1 MISCDFYHDFIL
13 LLTPITNISES
24 YYLEIEKKIRTVEFD
39 VIKMSWS
46 ISTARPV
53 TDIKLYHLMWALSIR
68 YISEQAAL
76 HISTYPLLELYY
88 RVTDILVYSMID
100 ITDLFT

>member
-1 MISCDFYHDFIL
+1 MISCDFYHDVIL

-24 YYLEIEKKIRTVEFD
+24 YYLEIEKKIRTVDFD

-46 ISTARPV
+46 ISTTATPV
-53 TDIKLYHLMWALSIR
+53 RDIKLHYLMWALSIR

-76 HISTYPLLELYY
+76 HISTYSLLELYY

-100 ITDLFT
+100 IT

>member
-1 MISCDFYHDFIL
+1 MTSCDFYHDVIL

-24 YYLEIEKKIRTVEFD
+24 YYLEIEKKIRTVDFD

-46 ISTARPV
+46 ISTTATPV
-53 TDIKLYHLMWALSIR
+53 TDINLHYLMWALSIR

-100 ITDLFT
+100 IT

>member
-1 MISCDFYHDFIL
+1 MISCDFYHDVIL

-24 YYLEIEKKIRTVEFD
+24 YYLKIEKKIRTVDFD

-46 ISTARPV
+46 ISTTATPG
-53 TDIKLYHLMWALSIR
+53 TDIKLHYLMWALSIR

-100 ITDLFT
+100 IT

>member
-1 MISCDFYHDFIL
+1 MISCDFYHDVIL

-24 YYLEIEKKIRTVEFD
+24 YYLGIEKKIRTVDFD

-46 ISTARPV
+46 ISTTATPV
-53 TDIKLYHLMWALSIR
+53 TDIKLHYLMLALSIR

-88 RVTDILVYSMID
+88 CVTDILVYSMID
-100 ITDLFT
+100 IT

>member
-1 MISCDFYHDFIL
+1 MISCDFYHDVIL

-24 YYLEIEKKIRTVEFD
+24 YYLEIDKKIRTVDFD

-46 ISTARPV
+46 ISTATPV
-53 TDIKLYHLMWALSIR
+53 TDIKLHHLMWPLSIR

-100 ITDLFT
+100 IT

>member
-1 MISCDFYHDFIL
+1 MISCDFCHDVIL

-24 YYLEIEKKIRTVEFD
+24 YYLEIEKKIRTVDFD
-39 VIKMSWS
+39 VIKMST
-46 ISTARPV
+46 TATPV
-53 TDIKLYHLMWALSIR
+53 TDIKLHHLMWALSLR

-100 ITDLFT
+100 IT

>member
-1 MISCDFYHDFIL
+1 MISCDFYHDVIL

-24 YYLEIEKKIRTVEFD
+24 YYLEIEKKIRTVDFD
-39 VIKMSWS
+39 VMKMPWS

-53 TDIKLYHLMWALSIR
+53 TDIKLHHLMWALSIR

-88 RVTDILVYSMID
+88 CVTDIHVYSMID
-100 ITDLFT
+100 IT